1 MSCDALYR
9 AKRTDNGAWVEGFYF
24 ERKSTLG
31 ATTSAFIIQ
40 DAYEQ
45 IKGGRRFLRSD
56 IGSECFSVDPAT
68 AGKYIGLLDMTG
80 RKIFS
85 GDILEGAD
93 FDVESGYGVVNYF
106 DGSWEISNGEWTGTF
121 HENYDGCELEVIG
134 NIHDN
139 PELLRDGGSS

>member
-45 IKGGRRFLRSD
+45 IKGGRRFVRSD
-56 IGSECFSVDPAT
+56 IGSECFNVDPAT
-68 AGKYIGLLDMTG
+68 VEKHSD
-80 RKIFS
+80 S
-85 GDILEGAD
+85 
-93 FDVESGYGVVNYF
+93 VESWISVDDRLPELWREADGNLINYLVYMPEYGVDVGNYAASVKTWLCMGIPCKVTHWMPLPQPPKE
-106 DGSWEISNGEWTGTF
+106 DS
-121 HENYDGCELEVIG
+121 
-134 NIHDN
+134 
-139 PELLRDGGSS
+139 